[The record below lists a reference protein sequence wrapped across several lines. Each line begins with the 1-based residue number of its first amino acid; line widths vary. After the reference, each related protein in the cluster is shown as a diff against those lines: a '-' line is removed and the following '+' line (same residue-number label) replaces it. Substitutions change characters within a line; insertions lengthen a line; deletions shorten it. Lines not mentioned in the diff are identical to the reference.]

1 MPSHHEPLAVG
12 HEARADQR
20 PQRHA
25 PRGAEHV
32 VVEFPLEGVERRE
45 KDEEEADAVEPAPG
59 DDGFEVGSGR
69 DGGRGTR
76 DGWSDN
82 RRRHG
87 LGGDRLGL
95 LADAEAPLQLRDAA
109 EQLRDPDEIALVHV
123 AQPREGDDAERRPD
137 DEQDAEES
145 YEHNCH
151 LRSTILRLTGGGVK
165 QTARQPSILWFA
177 RSPFYRAPRAN
188 GLSRRRNRHRPSSSH
203 TIPDDVAIV
212 RCCILSTVTKRGLL
226 LQNGLRT
233 VRARTA
239 ARPAGRSQP
248 RRPAARRVCWEVES
262 PSAP

>member
-1 MPSHHEPLAVG
+1 MPSRHEPLAVG

-87 LGGDRLGL
+87 LGGGRLGL

-109 EQLRDPDEIALVHV
+109 EQLRDPDEIALVHL
-123 AQPREGDDAERRPD
+123 AQPRERDDAERRRPD
-137 DEQDAEES
+137 DEEDAEES

-151 LRSTILRLTGGGVK
+151 LP
-165 QTARQPSILWFA
+165 RQPSIL
-177 RSPFYRAPRAN
+177 
-188 GLSRRRNRHRPSSSH
+188 
-203 TIPDDVAIV
+203 
-212 RCCILSTVTKRGLL
+212 
-226 LQNGLRT
+226 
-233 VRARTA
+233 
-239 ARPAGRSQP
+239 
-248 RRPAARRVCWEVES
+248 
-262 PSAP
+262 